1 MFTLKKIEG
10 GRINVFE
17 PERFLT
23 SAEIKLNQALKLES
37 GKLVD
42 AGSSAPTFIALASV
56 KGTTDG
62 VECPVGRIAPNQVYA
77 VPVHKDTTEVSAM
90 VVGTKYPLYQVSGR
104 SLNIASK
111 ASSTAAANVAELV
124 DLNGAT
130 KDGDIVYIRF
140 S

>member
-10 GRINVFE
+10 GRINVHE

-23 SAEIKLNQALKLES
+23 SAEIKLNQALKLVS

-42 AGSSAPTFIALASV
+42 AGDSTPTFIALASV

-77 VPVHKDTTEVSAM
+77 VPVHKDTNEVSAM
-90 VVGTKYPLYQVSGR
+90 VVPKEFARIGPV
-104 SLNIASK
+104 
-111 ASSTAAANVAELV
+111 
-124 DLNGAT
+124 
-130 KDGDIVYIRF
+130 F
-140 S
+140 P